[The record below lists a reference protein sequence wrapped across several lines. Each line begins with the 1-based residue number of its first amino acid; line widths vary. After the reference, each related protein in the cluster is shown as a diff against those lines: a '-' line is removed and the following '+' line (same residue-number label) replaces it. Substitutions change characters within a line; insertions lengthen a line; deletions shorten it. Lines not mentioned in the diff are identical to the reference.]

1 MKRKTFDEKTD
12 LVSTIG
18 LGGLDSP
25 ASPDGLSQVLK
36 GIDGLLP
43 ADTGVSDT
51 DTLLETGRTLR
62 RHLLVTLVDVGLD
75 HDTDN
80 GVLTLTH
87 LLGQLLSDKRLV
99 AVVLVGVAMRAV
111 NHDDLAL
118 VLRAQSLASSLDVGA
133 VVVGSLAATTEDDKS
148 VLVTRSLRNSC
159 QALLGDTQETVGVGS
174 STNGV
179 NGNRQVTVRAV
190 FVTNGETQPRS
201 ELTVQL
207 RLGGTGTNGTKGDK
221 VGKVLWRYCVKH
233 LTGNGHAGAGEVGVE
248 LTGDAQALVDVVG
261 LVKIGVVDQA
271 LPSDRCAGLF
281 EVGTHDDAEI
291 TRQLLGEFLQTASVF
306 NGSRRV
312 VDGAGADNDE
322 ETVIALLN
330 DFHGLVAT
338 RANSSNC
345 FTGLS
350 IVVSYIL
357 NLFSFSRIIFF
368 SFFFFLFVLFFFFFL
383 VSGRGV
389 LAIGNVTHSR
399 DLGLK
404 ELRREQRVVA
414 QD

>member
-1 MKRKTFDEKTD
+1 M
-12 LVSTIG
+12 STVG

-43 ADTGVSDT
+43 ADTGISDT
-51 DTLLETGRTLR
+51 DTLLETGRSLR
-62 RHLLVTLVDVGLD
+62 GHFLVTLVDVGLD

-99 AVVLVGVAMRAV
+99 AVVLVGVAVRAV

-118 VLRAQSLASSLDVGA
+118 VLRAQSLARSLDVGT
-133 VVVGSLAATTEDDKS
+133 VVVGTLTATTENDET
-148 VLVTRSLRNSC
+148 VLVARGLSDSG

-174 STNGV
+174 SANGV
-179 NGNRQVTVRAV
+179 NSNRQVTIRAV
-190 FVTNGETQPRS
+190 LVTNGETQTRS

-221 VGKVLWRYCVKH
+221 VGKVLRRNGVKH
-233 LTGNGHAGAGEVGVE
+233 LTGNRHTGAGEVGVE

-261 LVKIGVVDQA
+261 LVKVRVVDQA

-291 TRQLLGEFLQTASVF
+291 SRQLLGESLQTTSVF
-306 NGSRRV
+306 NGSCRV
-312 VDGAGADNDE
+312 VDGAGADNNK

-330 DFHGLVAT
+330 DLDGLVAT
-338 RANSSNC
+338 RADGSNC
-345 FTGLS
+345 FTGLF

-357 NLFSFSRIIFF
+357 NLF
-368 SFFFFLFVLFFFFFL
+368 FFLLLFFCP
-383 VSGRGV
+383 VSSFR
-389 LAIGNVTHSR
+389 SP
-399 DLGLK
+399 
-404 ELRREQRVVA
+404 
-414 QD
+414 